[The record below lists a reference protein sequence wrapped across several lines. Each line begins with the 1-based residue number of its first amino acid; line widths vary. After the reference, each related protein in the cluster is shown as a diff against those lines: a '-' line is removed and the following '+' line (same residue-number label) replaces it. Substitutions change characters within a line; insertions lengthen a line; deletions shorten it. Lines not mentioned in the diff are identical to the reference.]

1 MSYSIITDPQ
11 VSPPDLDRVASEGRT
26 KYSKLVEAVHNDWET
41 YIKKNLKNWLLKHN
55 QMVQVTLKEFID
67 YFQQYLNN
75 SASALTA
82 IEETTRI
89 MREEHKIKI
98 SISIGMIWIHK
109 TINLNYSIGSLEP
122 ITQ

>member
-1 MSYSIITDPQ
+1 
-11 VSPPDLDRVASEGRT
+11 
-26 KYSKLVEAVHNDWET
+26 
-41 YIKKNLKNWLLKHN
+41 
-55 QMVQVTLKEFID
+55 MVQVTLKEFID

-75 SASALTA
+75 SASTLTA

-98 SISIGMIWIHK
+98 SISIEMIWIHK